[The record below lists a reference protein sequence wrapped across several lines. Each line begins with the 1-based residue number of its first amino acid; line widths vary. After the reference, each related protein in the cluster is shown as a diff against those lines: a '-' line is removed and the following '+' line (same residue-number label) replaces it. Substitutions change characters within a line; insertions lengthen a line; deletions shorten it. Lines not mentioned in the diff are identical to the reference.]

1 MNKKKLVLFK
11 GDLDTIN
18 LFSEQLKQG
27 FLELG
32 DYEIFEF
39 VLGDMV
45 NSLSGLYN
53 FMQGEPITAMI
64 GFNSTFY
71 GMKLPSGANM
81 FEQLQIPCINIFVD
95 HPYWY
100 ASILSQM
107 PSTGI
112 VLCIDRGHMEFVN
125 RFYPQIPVNGF
136 LPHGGTAMET
146 LPKPVSERK
155 TDVFYAGSLYAD
167 YITKQKPDFSKWD
180 FPAEKICEETIERLL
195 EEPTGTIEAV
205 LEDTLHKYGVQMA
218 EEELCAFISSCVYIE
233 RVVSS
238 RYREAV
244 LSAIAKAGIGLTLY
258 GSGWENC
265 DWIRLPNVHY
275 GGMISPS
282 EVLVQMENA
291 KIVLNTMPWFKDG
304 SHERIF
310 NGMLRG
316 AVVCS
321 DTSGYLE
328 EVLPAEVWESFDLSA
343 DSIASLPKRL
353 KALLQDTG
361 RMQRIA
367 TAGYELA
374 KDKHTWQERA
384 EELHRD
390 LLSLL

>member
-1 MNKKKLVLFK
+1 
-11 GDLDTIN
+11 
-18 LFSEQLKQG
+18 
-27 FLELG
+27 
-32 DYEIFEF
+32 
-39 VLGDMV
+39 
-45 NSLSGLYN
+45 
-53 FMQGEPITAMI
+53 
-64 GFNSTFY
+64 
-71 GMKLPSGANM
+71 
-81 FEQLQIPCINIFVD
+81 
-95 HPYWY
+95 
-100 ASILSQM
+100 
-107 PSTGI
+107 
-112 VLCIDRGHMEFVN
+112 
-125 RFYPQIPVNGF
+125 
-136 LPHGGTAMET
+136 
-146 LPKPVSERK
+146 
-155 TDVFYAGSLYAD
+155 
-167 YITKQKPDFSKWD
+167 
-180 FPAEKICEETIERLL
+180 
-195 EEPTGTIEAV
+195 
-205 LEDTLHKYGVQMA
+205 
-218 EEELCAFISSCVYIE
+218 
-233 RVVSS
+233 
-238 RYREAV
+238 
-244 LSAIAKAGIGLTLY
+244 
-258 GSGWENC
+258 
-265 DWIRLPNVHY
+265 
-275 GGMISPS
+275 MISPS